1 MSAEIGVGFG
11 PAQRVARRPDQLELG
26 ASREP
31 FNWPLVLL
39 AYAVVCVIA
48 IVKTLHGLDTTPL
61 LKDTD
66 DAMRLVT
73 VRDLLAGQN
82 WFDHTQYRL
91 NTPYG
96 AEIHW
101 SHLVDAGIG
110 AVILLL
116 RPLAGALTETVAVCV
131 WPLLL
136 LLPLMVL
143 SGRLAFRL
151 VGRAGILPAVV
162 LTPLSLAMMAE
173 FTPGRIDHDSV
184 QILLLLS
191 MLWGAIGALE
201 RERFGWLAGIAAAVS
216 LAIGIEGLPSVV
228 AAVLAFALMWVA
240 RPERAGA
247 MRAFGLGFGIGTPVM
262 LMLAYQPSHWLVPAV
277 DEISIVYAA
286 FAAGAGAILTALSLL
301 PLAARAPWQRLALG
315 VVLGA
320 VLGLAIVIAFPIVL
334 GGPYAS
340 LDPWL
345 VKNWLSNIGEAE
357 TMVESVRGFDAFSI
371 GAIVPVFLALIAI
384 GFRVLRGEAE
394 GRDAWLI
401 LGLFLLIAV
410 AVMCVEIR
418 GASMAGALIA
428 PSAAWVILKAR
439 NRYLLRDRLSGALGL
454 IGSWFGFAGLPVA
467 LVAVLLSMP
476 FGGNQAAAASKSTN
490 ACLMPQAFAP
500 LAALPPARTMSL
512 IDLGSHTLLYTRDS
526 VVAAPYHRDQ
536 QGLLD
541 AFHFFDGP
549 IAAGRDI
556 LSKRGVSLVVVCP
569 GMAEMAGLPSASPD
583 SFVKLYAANK
593 LPAWLDEV
601 SAPGSTL
608 RIYRVLPQ

>member
-116 RPLAGALTETVAVCV
+116 WPLAGALTETVAVCV

-228 AAVLAFALMWVA
+228 AAVLDA
-240 RPERAGA
+240 E
-247 MRAFGLGFGIGTPVM
+247 
-262 LMLAYQPSHWLVPAV
+262 Q
-277 DEISIVYAA
+277 
-286 FAAGAGAILTALSLL
+286 LSE
-301 PLAARAPWQRLALG
+301 
-315 VVLGA
+315 
-320 VLGLAIVIAFPIVL
+320 VI
-334 GGPYAS
+334 
-340 LDPWL
+340 
-345 VKNWLSNIGEAE
+345 
-357 TMVESVRGFDAFSI
+357 
-371 GAIVPVFLALIAI
+371 
-384 GFRVLRGEAE
+384 
-394 GRDAWLI
+394 
-401 LGLFLLIAV
+401 
-410 AVMCVEIR
+410 
-418 GASMAGALIA
+418 
-428 PSAAWVILKAR
+428 
-439 NRYLLRDRLSGALGL
+439 
-454 IGSWFGFAGLPVA
+454 
-467 LVAVLLSMP
+467 MP
-476 FGGNQAAAASKSTN
+476 FGPIGI
-490 ACLMPQAFAP
+490 
-500 LAALPPARTMSL
+500 AL
-512 IDLGSHTLLYTRDS
+512 
-526 VVAAPYHRDQ
+526 
-536 QGLLD
+536 
-541 AFHFFDGP
+541 
-549 IAAGRDI
+549 
-556 LSKRGVSLVVVCP
+556 
-569 GMAEMAGLPSASPD
+569 
-583 SFVKLYAANK
+583 
-593 LPAWLDEV
+593 
-601 SAPGSTL
+601 
-608 RIYRVLPQ
+608 